1 MRLNHQQKKSLVATQ
16 IIQIKQIIKVKKNII
31 LKSPCRRFKSPN
43 KKQYLLNRQTY
54 KNLNLLFLFK
64 IKDKTT
70 KRPKEIQKSELE
82 VLVLLQK
89 IKYLNQKMK
98 IAKLK
103 YNQKA

>member
-1 MRLNHQQKKSLVATQ
+1 M
-16 IIQIKQIIKVKKNII
+16 KKNII
-31 LKSPCRRFKSPN
+31 LKSPCHRFKSPN

-64 IKDKTT
+64 KDKTT

>member
-1 MRLNHQQKKSLVATQ
+1 MRLNHQQRKNLVATQ
-16 IIQIKQIIKVKKNII
+16 IIQIKQIIKVKKNTI
-31 LKSPCRRFKSPN
+31 LKNPCHRFKSPN

-64 IKDKTT
+64 TKDKTT
-70 KRPKEIQKSELE
+70 KRTKEIQISELE